1 MMNAREKVMAG
12 VVGALAGL
20 LAVGFGARL
29 LFIKPLRD
37 LDRQIAGVR
46 DKLAKVQQDRRNSF
60 MAEDRLKAAARRT
73 FAETVDQASEVSA
86 ELLTR
91 QILAAGLAESGFSR
105 LPVGPRKLRGASEI
119 GWNVQGEGSLS
130 NVINLLYILD
140 TSPWLHRTE
149 NLAVSIGETPGSVH
163 VRFAYLTLVIDPP
176 MGVIH
181 SNLSRPFALHAP
193 ERRQLDNIAMR
204 DLLRPYLKP
213 LPVAPTP
220 AVTSSGKRGG
230 PPGPENYRVVSLSE
244 WGGQPEV
251 HVRDLAAQKTSRYKA
266 GDQVAGGTL
275 VMIDYRPMPDPANS
289 MLQSFSRLILKLDQ
303 EYWAIERGRTF
314 ADKHKLTD
322 SQLPPELANTN
333 TR

>member
-1 MMNAREKVMAG
+1 MNRREKVIAG
-12 VVGALAGL
+12 MVCALAGL
-20 LAVGFGARL
+20 FAVGFGARL

-46 DKLAKVQQDRRNSF
+46 DKLAKIQDERRACF

-73 FAETVDQASEVSA
+73 FAETIDQASAISA

-91 QILAAGLAESGFSR
+91 QILAAGLAESDFSR
-105 LPVGPRKLRGASEI
+105 LPSGPRKLRGASEI
-119 GWNVQGEGSLS
+119 GWNVQGEGSLA
-130 NVINLLYILD
+130 NVVNLLYILD
-140 TSPWLHRTE
+140 TSAWLHRTE
-149 NLAVSIGETPGSVH
+149 NLTVSMGESPGSVH
-163 VRFAYLTLVIDPP
+163 VRFSYLTLVLDPP
-176 MGVIH
+176 MGVTH
-181 SNLSRPFALHAP
+181 SNLSRSFALEAP
-193 ERRQLDNIAMR
+193 ERRQLDNIATR

-213 LPVAPTP
+213 PPASPAPVAAAP
-220 AVTSSGKRGG
+220 GKRGG

-244 WGGQPEV
+244 WEGQPEA
-251 HVRDLAAQKTSRYKA
+251 HVRDLAAQKTARYKP

-275 VMIDYRPMPDPANS
+275 VMIDYRPMPDPSNP

-322 SQLPPELANTN
+322 SQLPPELAKTSPP
-333 TR
+333 